1 MNLKIWM
8 LTVPFLVLFC
18 ILVSLIK
25 RKNTYDSFVEGI
37 EDSFPLIKEIFPSL
51 MAMVIAVNLLRACG
65 FIEDL
70 GVFLS
75 DKFSKADYFIEL
87 MPMIIF
93 RPISG
98 SASISVINNI
108 CTTHGPDSLLC
119 RTVSAIQGSTDTT
132 FYVIALYYGSIG
144 VKKWRHTLTTGLL
157 ADAIGIFSAI
167 TLTLLMFG

>member
-8 LTVPFLVLFC
+8 LTVPLLVLFC
-18 ILVSLIK
+18 LIVSLIK
-25 RKNTYDSFVEGI
+25 RKKPYDSFVNGVS
-37 EDSFPLIKEIFPSL
+37 DSFPLIKEILPSL
-51 MAMVIAVNLLRACG
+51 MSMVIAVNLLRSSG
-65 FIEDL
+65 VIEDL
-70 GVFLS
+70 SVFLS
-75 DKFSKADYFIEL
+75 SIFHKANYFIEL
-87 MPMIIF
+87 MPMVVF

>member
-1 MNLKIWM
+1 MNLKIFM
-8 LTVPFLVLFC
+8 LTVPLIVLLC
-18 ILVSLIK
+18 IVVSLIK
-25 RKNTYDSFVEGI
+25 KKNTYDDYIEGVK
-37 EDSFPLIKEIFPSL
+37 ESFPLIKELIPSL
-51 MAMVIAVNLLRACG
+51 MAMIIAVNVLRVCG
-65 FIEDL
+65 VIEDL
-70 GVFLS
+70 SMFLNS
-75 DKFSKADYFIEL
+75 VFSKANYFIEL
-87 MPMIIF
+87 MPMVIF

-132 FYVIALYYGSIG
+132 FYVIALYYGSVG

>member
-8 LTVPFLVLFC
+8 LTVPILVLFC
-18 ILVSLIK
+18 LIVSLIK
-25 RKNTYDSFVEGI
+25 RKNCYDSFVEGV
-37 EDSFPLIKEIFPSL
+37 EESFPLIREIFPSL
-51 MAMVIAVNLLRACG
+51 MAMVIAVNLLRTCG

-70 GVFLS
+70 STFLS
-75 DKFSKADYFIEL
+75 SRFNKANYFIEL
-87 MPMIIF
+87 MPMIVF

-98 SASISVINNI
+98 SASISVINNV

>member
-8 LTVPFLVLFC
+8 LTVPLLVFFC
-18 ILVSLIK
+18 LIVSLFK
-25 RKNTYDSFVEGI
+25 RKKPYDSFISGVNE
-37 EDSFPLIKEIFPSL
+37 SFPLLKELFPSL
-51 MAMVIAVNLLRACG
+51 MSMVIAVNLLRACG

-70 GVFLS
+70 SMFLS
-75 DKFSKADYFIEL
+75 SKFLRANYFVEL
-87 MPMIIF
+87 MPMIVF

-167 TLTLLMFG
+167 TLSLLMFG

>member
-8 LTVPFLVLFC
+8 LTVPILVLFC
-18 ILVSLIK
+18 LIISLIK
-25 RKNTYDSFVEGI
+25 RKSPYDSFVNGVNE
-37 EDSFPLIKEIFPSL
+37 SFPLIKELIPSL
-51 MAMVIAVNLLRACG
+51 MSMVIAVNLLRACG
-65 FIEDL
+65 LIEDL
-70 GVFLS
+70 SSFLS
-75 DKFSKADYFIEL
+75 SKFSKANYFIEL
-87 MPMIIF
+87 MPMVVF

-157 ADAIGIFSAI
+157 AENASIKVRPCVSK
-167 TLTLLMFG
+167 

>member
-8 LTVPFLVLFC
+8 LTVP
-18 ILVSLIK
+18 ILVVFCLVFSLIK
-25 RKNTYDSFVEGI
+25 RKSPYDSFINGVE
-37 EDSFPLIKEIFPSL
+37 ESFPLIREIFPSL
-51 MAMVIAVNLLRACG
+51 MAMVIAVNLL
-65 FIEDL
+65 
-70 GVFLS
+70 S
-75 DKFSKADYFIEL
+75 SKFAQANYFIEL
-87 MPMIIF
+87 MPMVIF

-108 CTTHGPDSLLC
+108 CTTHGADSLLC

>member
-8 LTVPFLVLFC
+8 LTVPLLVLFC
-18 ILVSLIK
+18 LIFSLVK
-25 RKNTYDSFVEGI
+25 KKKPYDSFVAGVNE
-37 EDSFPLIKEIFPSL
+37 SFSLIKEIFPSL
-51 MAMVIAVNLLRACG
+51 MAMIIAVNLLRACG

-70 GVFLS
+70 GTFLNS
-75 DKFSKADYFIEL
+75 KFSRASYFIEL
-87 MPMIIF
+87 MPMVIF

-108 CTTHGPDSLLC
+108 CTTHGADSLLC